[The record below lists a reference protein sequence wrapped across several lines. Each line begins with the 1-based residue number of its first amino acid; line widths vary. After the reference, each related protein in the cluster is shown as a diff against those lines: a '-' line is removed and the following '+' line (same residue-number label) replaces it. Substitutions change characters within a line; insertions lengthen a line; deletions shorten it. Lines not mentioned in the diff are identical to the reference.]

1 MVPTYSV
8 WIPRVPTYSGFRLFL
23 SVFNYGAFTLSRSA
37 FHLSSSNLF
46 LFLTYPLPLSY
57 FYVRFGLLRFRSPL
71 LSESIIFFLFLRVFR
86 CFSSP
91 GSPDITMCSLCR
103 ITTLLVM
110 SSLIRTSAV
119 LRLFATPRSF
129 SQLVTSFFGAMYQGI
144 LHTLFVAYSS
154 FSILL
159 FFVFRLR
166 LLFLKKI
173 LSTVFRINLDQI
185 FFLDL
190 ISLILFFLVLPFCT
204 CLIFSFHI
212 YLFRFALPFD
222 SSPLYK
228 SMLSYAVVNLLF
240 LLTSVKYIYLR
251 FPR

>member
-1 MVPTYSV
+1 MVPTCSV

-46 LFLTYPLPLSY
+46 LLMTRPLPLSY

-71 LSESIIFFLFLRVFR
+71 LSESILFFLFLRVFR

-144 LHTLFVAYSS
+144 HLYALC
-154 FSILL
+154 
-159 FFVFRLR
+159 
-166 LLFLKKI
+166 
-173 LSTVFRINLDQI
+173 
-185 FFLDL
+185 
-190 ISLILFFLVLPFCT
+190 SLIFLSCTYSYVLRRI
-204 CLIFSFHI
+204 IF
-212 YLFRFALPFD
+212 YLQKL
-222 SSPLYK
+222 
-228 SMLSYAVVNLLF
+228 
-240 LLTSVKYIYLR
+240 
-251 FPR
+251 

>member
-1 MVPTYSV
+1 MVPPTSPR
-8 WIPRVPTYSGFRLFL
+8 IPRVRGYSGSEPSASRFAYKTFTSFGRASHPVRLRYQF
-23 SVFNYGAFTLSRSA
+23 FAR
-37 FHLSSSNLF
+37 
-46 LFLTYPLPLSY
+46 PLPRQHCCS
-57 FYVRFGLLRFRSPL
+57 RFSLFRFRSPL
-71 LSESIIFFLFLRVFR
+71 LSESILFFLFLRVFR

-185 FFLDL
+185 FF
-190 ISLILFFLVLPFCT
+190 P
-204 CLIFSFHI
+204 
-212 YLFRFALPFD
+212 
-222 SSPLYK
+222 
-228 SMLSYAVVNLLF
+228 
-240 LLTSVKYIYLR
+240 
-251 FPR
+251 